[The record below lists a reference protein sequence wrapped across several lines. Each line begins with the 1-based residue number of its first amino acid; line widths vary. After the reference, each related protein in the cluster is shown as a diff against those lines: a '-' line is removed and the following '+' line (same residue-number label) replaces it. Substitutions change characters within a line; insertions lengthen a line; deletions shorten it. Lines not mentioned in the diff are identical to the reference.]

1 MKYPGAWCLWTEK
14 TFKPNY
20 LPGWIPRPQIEISKS
35 QGFNK
40 VLGSGWAAQLDVN
53 NSTCMRQMITS
64 KQGVYLLN
72 VDWAARSGYKLD
84 SLKFEVRYNDKVL
97 RSLSPIDYNL
107 HTQSI

>member
-1 MKYPGAWCLWTEK
+1 
-14 TFKPNY
+14 
-20 LPGWIPRPQIEISKS
+20 
-35 QGFNK
+35 
-40 VLGSGWAAQLDVN
+40 
-53 NSTCMRQMITS
+53 MRQMITS

-107 HTQSI
+107 HT